1 MFPTVYVQVSFFFM
15 LTIIHLIAYDQVFST
30 LQIGINFIT
39 FLDFYSEDNSL
50 NNQKQIITKRLLI
63 CSNYMHSYA

>member
-1 MFPTVYVQVSFFFM
+1 M

-39 FLDFYSEDNSL
+39 FLDFYFEDNSL